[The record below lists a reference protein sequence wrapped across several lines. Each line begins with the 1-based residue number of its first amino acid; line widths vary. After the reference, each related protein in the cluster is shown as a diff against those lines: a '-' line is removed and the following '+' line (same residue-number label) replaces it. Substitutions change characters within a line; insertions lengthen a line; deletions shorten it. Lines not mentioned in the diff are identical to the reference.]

1 MVKEFLQAN
10 GIVKLKQRMESIRK
24 SEKFIEAYKFPYYQ
38 DYTEEYMDAFH
49 KYLQK
54 RKRTSGRQ
62 TVVYKPKKAVV
73 FRKVDRNQVDYLRE
87 MMKDPKRR
95 NLSLD
100 QKQLLL

>member
-1 MVKEFLQAN
+1 M
-10 GIVKLKQRMESIRK
+10 KQRLESIRK
-24 SEKFIEAYKFPYYQ
+24 SEKFIEAHKFCCYQ
-38 DYTEEYMDAFH
+38 EYTAEYMDAFH

-62 TVVYKPKKAVV
+62 TVVCKPKKAVV
-73 FRKVDRNQVDYLRE
+73 FRKVDRNQVDYLRK

-100 QKQLLL
+100 